1 MGKLPYEIPDW
12 NKWKVED
19 VPELKQVQ
27 DRLARKGLRDPWL
40 RNEVWRYQHYMRGA
54 SWSRLL
60 FRGLG
65 WGTGAFVVAVGLEKL
80 LWKEDSHGHGSEHH

>member
-40 RNEVWRYQHYMRGA
+40 R
-54 SWSRLL
+54 
-60 FRGLG
+60 
-65 WGTGAFVVAVGLEKL
+65 
-80 LWKEDSHGHGSEHH
+80 